1 MFKIIHDIIGMVGD
15 NMASAVIH
23 MAVASEINKTLKR
36 DNNKLLIGTIAP
48 DISKFICR
56 TKVES
61 HFLESEDDNVP
72 NLEKFLIKYKDKLN
86 DDFVMGYFIH
96 LFTDYLWFKYFV
108 TEFYHNNMITKLD
121 GTIVECKGK
130 MLDLYIYNDYTNLNT
145 RLLDEYNLD
154 LKIFYNE
161 LPEFENIIEEIP
173 MDKINIIV
181 NQMAIIIQNS
191 RKNKDFI
198 FNIENVKSFIELST
212 NLILAKIIEINEF

>member
-1 MFKIIHDIIGMVGD
+1 
-15 NMASAVIH
+15 MASAVIH

-48 DISKFICR
+48 DISKFIGM

-61 HFLESEDDNVP
+61 HFLESENDNVP

-121 GTIVECKGK
+121 GTVVECKGN
-130 MLDLYIYNDYTNLNT
+130 MFSLYIYNDYTNLNT
-145 RLLDEYNLD
+145 RLLDEYDLD

-161 LPEFENIIEEIP
+161 LPEFKNIIEEIP

-191 RKNKDFI
+191 RKNKEFI
-198 FNIENVKSFIELST
+198 FNIENIKTFIELST
-212 NLILAKIIEINEF
+212 NLILSKIMEINEFQKY

>member
-1 MFKIIHDIIGMVGD
+1 
-15 NMASAVIH
+15 MASAVIH

-48 DISKFICR
+48 DISKFIGM

-61 HFLESEDDNVP
+61 HFLESENDNVP

-121 GTIVECKGK
+121 GTVVECKGN
-130 MLDLYIYNDYTNLNT
+130 MFGLYIYNDYTNLNT
-145 RLLDEYNLD
+145 RLLDEYDLD

-161 LPEFENIIEEIP
+161 LPEFKNIIEEIP

-198 FNIENVKSFIELST
+198 FNIENIKTFIELST
-212 NLILAKIIEINEF
+212 NLILSKIMEINEFQKY